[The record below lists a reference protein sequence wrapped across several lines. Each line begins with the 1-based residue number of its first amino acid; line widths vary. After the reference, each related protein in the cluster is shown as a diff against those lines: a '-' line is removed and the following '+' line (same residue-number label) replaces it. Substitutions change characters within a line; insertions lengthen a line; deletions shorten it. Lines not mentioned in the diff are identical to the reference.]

1 MKRVVAR
8 GRVVLL
14 AIALLAVALRVG
26 RFLLSAQADEGQA
39 PVPTSAGGADVLRAT
54 GDPARFDLVAPDGR
68 ARGSLRLE
76 RCDPTGLARVHSRGG
91 WVSIASYAPDPVI
104 TEELIHAVRSDFPA
118 DAPPPEESCEAP
130 SRWPRPLVGAAGV
143 AGLLALGA
151 AAWRRFRVT
160 MGVRLPHLVP
170 VAIQLTIL
178 GYWSLYWPGVGM
190 HAPSIVLQVALAFAL
205 DAALAFARF
214 GSWRVGVGPV
224 PIVLSANLFAWFD
237 PVLSIVVVSTAI
249 ASKTL
254 LRRGPTHVL
263 NPSAAGLVAGGLG
276 LLVVPGATW
285 EGVFHTQNLAPN
297 MVEVILA
304 LSLFPLVRFRLALIP
319 LGAVLATTLLR
330 GPDFSLP
337 GVIIM
342 LTLFASD
349 PATTPQTPIGRLLFG
364 GFVGV
369 GYTVASRA
377 LAAYGVPDDFSKVA
391 PVVVANVL
399 THAFDA
405 LGSRGQGDLEKQL
418 LSPRWGVAHAALW
431 LLVEIASL
439 AHYKPRQFEANL
451 AWTYGAPLV
460 VRDADDV
467 PRCAGN
473 PAFCRP
479 LSFLAEMALWAPHH
493 DAR

>member
-1 MKRVVAR
+1 VKRIVVRAR
-8 GRVVLL
+8 RVLL
-14 AIALLAVALRVG
+14 PIALLAVALH
-26 RFLLSAQADEGQA
+26 LLKSLLPA
-39 PVPTSAGGADVLRAT
+39 PLPASAGGADELRAT

-68 ARGSLRLE
+68 TRGSLRLE
-76 RCDPTGLARVHSRGG
+76 RCDPTGVARVHSRGG
-91 WVSIASYAPDPVI
+91 WVFIAAHAPDPVI
-104 TEELIHAVRSDFPA
+104 TEELIHDARSDFPA
-118 DAPPPEESCEAP
+118 DAPPPDSCGAP
-130 SRWPRPLVGAAGV
+130 SRWPRPLVDAAAV
-143 AGLLALGA
+143 AGLFALGA

-160 MGVRLPHLVP
+160 LGVRLPHLVP
-170 VAIQLTIL
+170 IAIQFAIL
-178 GYWSLYWPGVGM
+178 GYWSLYWPGVGR

-205 DAALAFARF
+205 DAALGFARF
-214 GSWRVGVGPV
+214 GSWRVGVGPI

-237 PVLSIVVVSTAI
+237 PVLSIVVVSAAI

-276 LLVVPGATW
+276 LLFVPGAAW

-319 LGAVLATTLLR
+319 LGAVVATTLLR

-337 GVIIM
+337 GAVIM

-364 GFVGV
+364 GFVGA
-369 GYTVASRA
+369 GYTVALRVLS
-377 LAAYGVPDDFSKVA
+377 AYGVPDDFSKVA

-399 THAFDA
+399 APAFDA
-405 LGSRGQGDLEKQL
+405 LGGRGQGAREMQL
-418 LSPRWGVAHAALW
+418 LAPRWAVAHAALW
-431 LLVEIASL
+431 LLVELASL
-439 AHYKPRQFEANL
+439 AHDKPGQFEATL
-451 AWTYGAPLV
+451 AWTYGSPLV

-467 PRCAGN
+467 PRCANN

-479 LSFLAEMALWAPHH
+479 LSFAAEMSLWASHR